1 MKKLIEVQGGSEQ
14 VLIEVAEEP
23 AGVGPQGFSTGG
35 EHIERLGT
43 SMDES
48 LGVLSSIGQSL
59 RRSLADVGASEAEAT
74 LAIKFSASGKLIVA
88 QASAEATM
96 TVKLKFVA

>member
-1 MKKLIEVQGGSEQ
+1 MTKLIEVKVGGEQ
-14 VLIEVAEEP
+14 VLIEVSDESL
-23 AGVGPQGFSTGG
+23 GDGPQPFSARG
-35 EHIERLGT
+35 EQVERLGT
-43 SMDES
+43 SMDEA

-59 RRSLADVGASEAEAT
+59 RQSLAGVGASEAEAT